1 MILVKTRIIT
11 GVSAALFAIGCLVAT
26 GFGYVKY
33 ISFVAALVAGIAAY
47 EVMKVSKCRNKVLT
61 VCSIIFAAAYCPYRA
76 FGFDEKISI
85 PSSVIFMVYV
95 MAMLIIMLKWYDK
108 TRFEHVA
115 LSLFASIAVPASLYG
130 IIGIVEVCDRN
141 PLIFQRSHAVFI
153 ILLSMLAAWLSDTFA
168 YFIGSKFGKHKLS
181 PKISPKK
188 SIEGAVAGVAGTTVF
203 GIAVYLICDHFYF
216 RLDTFNVFTSALI
229 TAFFCV
235 MGMLGDLSASV
246 IKRNYGE
253 KDYGTIFP
261 GHGGMLDRI
270 DSFLFTLPSAYIIV
284 LMMEALSK

>member
-1 MILVKTRIIT
+1 MKTRIIT
-11 GVSAALFAIGCLVAT
+11 GVSAALFAIGCLVVI
-26 GFGYVKY
+26 GFGYVNY
-33 ISFVAALVAGIAAY
+33 LSIVMALLSGIAAY

-61 VCSIIFAAAYCPYRA
+61 VCSIVFSAAYCPYLA
-76 FGFDEKISI
+76 FGLDKII
-85 PSSVIFMVYV
+85 PVPVKVIVAVYV
-95 MAMLIIMLKWYDK
+95 LAMLCIMLKWYDK

-115 LSLFASIAVPASLYG
+115 LALFASFAVPASLYS
-130 IIGIVEVCDRN
+130 IKAITDICDAN
-141 PLIFQRSHAVFI
+141 PDIFQRSHAVFI
-153 ILLSMLAAWLSDTFA
+153 ILITMFCAWLSDTFA

-188 SIEGAVAGVAGTTVF
+188 SVEGAVAGVVGTTVF
-203 GIAVYLICDHFYF
+203 GIAAYLICDHFYF
-216 RLDTFNVFTSALI
+216 RLDTINIFTAALG
-229 TAFFCV
+229 TAVLCV

-261 GHGGMLDRI
+261 GHGGVLDRI

-284 LMMEALSK
+284 LLVEAFAK

>member
-1 MILVKTRIIT
+1 MKTRIIT
-11 GVSAALFAIGCLVAT
+11 GVSAALFAIGCLVAI

-33 ISFVAALVAGIAAY
+33 ISLIAALCSGIAAY
-47 EVMKVSKCRNKVLT
+47 EVMKVSKCKNKVLT

-76 FGFDEKISI
+76 FGLDDIINI
-85 PSSVIFMVYV
+85 PVSVILMIYV
-95 MAMLIIMLKWYDK
+95 LAMLVIMLKWYDK

-115 LSLFASIAVPASLYG
+115 LSLFTSIAVPGSLYG
-130 IIGIVEVCDRN
+130 IFGIVEVCDRN
-141 PLIFQRSHAVFI
+141 PLLFQRSHAVFI
-153 ILLSMLAAWLSDTFA
+153 ILMAMYAAWLSDTFA

-188 SIEGAVAGVAGTTVF
+188 SIEGAIAGVVGTTVF
-203 GIAVYLICDHFYF
+203 GVVTYFICDHFYF
-216 RLDTFNVFTSALI
+216 RLDTINVFSAALM
-229 TAFFCV
+229 TAIFCV

-261 GHGGMLDRI
+261 GHGGVLDRI
-270 DSFLFTLPSAYIIV
+270 DSFLFSLPSAYIMV

>member
-1 MILVKTRIIT
+1 MKTRIIT
-11 GVSAALFAIGCLVAT
+11 GVSAALFAIGCLVAI

-33 ISFVAALVAGIAAY
+33 ISLIVALCAGIAAY
-47 EVMKVSKCRNKVLT
+47 EVMKVSKCQNKVLT
-61 VCSIIFAAAYCPYRA
+61 VCSILFAAAYCPYRA
-76 FGFDEKISI
+76 FGLDDIINI
-85 PSSVIFMVYV
+85 PSSVLLMVYV
-95 MAMLIIMLKWYDK
+95 LAMLVIMLKWYNK

-115 LSLFASIAVPASLYG
+115 LSLFASIAVPGSLYS
-130 IIGIVEVCDRN
+130 IMGIVDVCDRN

-153 ILLSMLAAWLSDTFA
+153 ILTAMYAAWLSDTFA

-181 PKISPKK
+181 PRISPKK
-188 SIEGAVAGVAGTTVF
+188 SVEGAIAGVVGTTIFDIVTYF
-203 GIAVYLICDHFYF
+203 ICDHFYF
-216 RLDTFNVFTSALI
+216 RLGTINVFSAALL
-229 TAFFCV
+229 TAVLCV

-261 GHGGMLDRI
+261 GHGGVLDRI
-270 DSFLFTLPSAYIIV
+270 DSFLFTIPSAYIIV